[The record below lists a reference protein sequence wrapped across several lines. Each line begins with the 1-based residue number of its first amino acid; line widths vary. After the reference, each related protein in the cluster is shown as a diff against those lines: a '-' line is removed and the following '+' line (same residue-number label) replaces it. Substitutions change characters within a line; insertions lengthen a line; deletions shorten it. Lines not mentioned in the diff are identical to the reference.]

1 MENIAS
7 WPFEKR
13 LEDVFWRSLPKVGPD
28 AAEQLRAVISPEALA
43 IMAGVI
49 VAWIVSH
56 AFGVGAVIDVIL
68 VTSGVLCMGM
78 VVFSG
83 VDELYSFASR
93 TYNARTTADLE
104 AAADH
109 LAKAIAII
117 GVTAALTVLFRGSPG
132 RAVFTRGPKVTGPL
146 PYTGGWRYRPEIIPD
161 PKMPASIGGRTTP
174 WGDIVISTNLPAKE
188 RALVLAH
195 EQGHQFLKPKLY
207 LLRKFRIENQL
218 KSYFHSS
225 LWRYL
230 EEALME
236 TQAQLRAGSFL
247 ESFGGVAF
255 PVMGG
260 YVYLLRGGA
269 SAKYLGE
276 AASVM
281 KGYGLL
287 PEAAALLTHG
297 LIAGVQFDL
306 WFSQQ
311 PPAEQIPPPP
321 AMTEP
326 RPSAGRRW

>member
-1 MENIAS
+1 
-7 WPFEKR
+7 
-13 LEDVFWRSLPKVGPD
+13 VFSAGPKVG
-28 AAEQLRAVISPEALA
+28 ALPH
-43 IMAGVI
+43 
-49 VAWIVSH
+49 S
-56 AFGVGAVIDVIL
+56 
-68 VTSGVLCMGM
+68 
-78 VVFSG
+78 
-83 VDELYSFASR
+83 
-93 TYNARTTADLE
+93 
-104 AAADH
+104 
-109 LAKAIAII
+109 
-117 GVTAALTVLFRGSPG
+117 
-132 RAVFTRGPKVTGPL
+132 
-146 PYTGGWRYRPEIIPD
+146 GGWRYRPTTTIDPD
-161 PKMPASIGGRTTP
+161 LPASVGARTRP
-174 WGDIVISTNLPAKE
+174 WGDIIISGQLPAKE
-188 RALVLAH
+188 QALALAH
-195 EQGHQFLKPKLY
+195 EQGHQLLKARLY

-230 EEALME
+230 EEALVE

-247 ESFGGVAF
+247 ESFGGIAF

-276 AASVM
+276 ASAGVM

-311 PPAEQIPPPP
+311 PPAAQTPPPP
-321 AMTEP
+321 AMVEP